1 MESWIL
7 IEYYLQVGIIL
18 CDACLCLVACYHC
31 RIFSCER
38 TMGTGRNIRI
48 KPLAGEIILSMDG
61 LAELPLPPLVEI
73 ALSVDPS
80 DALWTAE

>member
-1 MESWIL
+1 
-7 IEYYLQVGIIL
+7 
-18 CDACLCLVACYHC
+18 
-31 RIFSCER
+31 
-38 TMGTGRNIRI
+38 MGTGRNIRI